1 MNDERQKLLQKL
13 IQKLTEVF
21 QATHKDHCFSFDG
34 LALRRQEMMILF
46 FINEKKGQASVKEI
60 AKFLKVTSGAVTQ
73 FTDGLVEKGLVER
86 KTGLIDRRQVN
97 IKLMPNVKSDFGN
110 FKNRY
115 LESISESFS
124 ILSDNELQQLI
135 KLLEKVSSSN
145 RQ

>member
-1 MNDERQKLLQKL
+1 MKNERQKLLQEL

-46 FINEKKGQASVKEI
+46 FVNEKKGQASVKEI

-73 FTDGLVEKGLVER
+73 FVDGLVEKKLVER
-86 KTGLIDRRQVN
+86 KTGLVDRRQVN
-97 IKLMPNVKSDFGN
+97 IKLRPNVKSDFGN
-110 FKNRY
+110 FKKRY
-115 LESISESFS
+115 LESISTSFS

-135 KLLEKVSSSN
+135 KLLEKVSNSSK
-145 RQ
+145 